1 MSDKSTAVE
10 EEYDVLLCPAQYSA
24 KTDTPAAISRSSPA
38 QWELVYEP
46 GIVASHPLYGSSPPA
61 WPVLAKKWMG
71 CWTEDGEIRLKDG
84 GPASL
89 LKCYAAPLLVVLGQ
103 ARAGYARH
111 WMTVGVGMDEREFEE
126 LKTTIGTI
134 FARDVGTVG
143 GPGRCVAKLRI
154 RCTPS
159 SQSSLNGMA
168 PRRVRLFS
176 PRSLSM

>member
-1 MSDKSTAVE
+1 MSDKSTVVE

-71 CWTEDGEIRLKDG
+71 CWTEDGEIRSGSRPSPGGICSTLDG
-84 GPASL
+84 RWSWHG
-89 LKCYAAPLLVVLGQ
+89 
-103 ARAGYARH
+103 R
-111 WMTVGVGMDEREFEE
+111 REFEE
-126 LKTTIGTI
+126 LKTTIGTN

>member
-71 CWTEDGEIRLKDG
+71 CWTEDGEIRSG
-84 GPASL
+84 ST
-89 LKCYAAPLLVVLGQ
+89 
-103 ARAGYARH
+103 RAGYARH